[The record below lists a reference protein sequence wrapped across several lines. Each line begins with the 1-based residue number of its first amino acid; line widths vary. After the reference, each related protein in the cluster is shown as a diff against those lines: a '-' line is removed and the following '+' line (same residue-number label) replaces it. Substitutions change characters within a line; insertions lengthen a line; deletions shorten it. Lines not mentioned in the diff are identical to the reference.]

1 VASFLAWGA
10 ATAAHRTAHVTGVQ
24 KDVIRGMPDP
34 KKISTSYV
42 ERFNL
47 SSRMQV
53 ALWVSF
59 YNLCRVHETLRCT
72 PAMTHL
78 LSACNS
84 RRKAM
89 RGIGQ
94 RRIADVFFVSCAKLT
109 SHPNAAS
116 TTPLR
121 AALEGYK
128 RRLTWYS

>member
-78 LSACNS
+78 SV
-84 RRKAM
+84 R
-89 RGIGQ
+89 
-94 RRIADVFFVSCAKLT
+94 V
-109 SHPNAAS
+109 
-116 TTPLR
+116 
-121 AALEGYK
+121 
-128 RRLTWYS
+128 